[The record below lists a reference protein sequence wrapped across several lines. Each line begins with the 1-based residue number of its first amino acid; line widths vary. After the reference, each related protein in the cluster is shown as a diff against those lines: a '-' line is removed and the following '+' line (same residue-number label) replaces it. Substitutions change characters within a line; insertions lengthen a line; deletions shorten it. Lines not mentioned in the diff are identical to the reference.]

1 MRGSTLIHRCIGIG
15 VPGMTANTV
24 RVQIPRAAPISRVI
38 IPPSSVEELPGS
50 FPIALIA
57 RAGDDGADRVA
68 VEHFGIRGYGA
79 VRPGN
84 GNDVV
89 EDRKRTRLIA
99 VRRPAD
105 LLERIPAEPD
115 VPLDRADDQ
124 RLEQRIARRCFTPS
138 RAMQP
143 TPESG

>member
-1 MRGSTLIHRCIGIG
+1 
-15 VPGMTANTV
+15 MTDARKYSDTSMYWYWCPRDDGKYCTRTNTTGCSHF
-24 RVQIPRAAPISRVI
+24 PRHFRSR
-38 IPPSSVEELPGS
+38 SS
-50 FPIALIA
+50 

-143 TPESG
+143 TPESGRGKRKP